1 MILSQIV
8 AVDRKNGIG
17 KNNDL
22 LVKIPEDLKH
32 FKETTQGKVLIMGRK
47 TFDSLG
53 RVLPKRFHIV
63 ITRQTLKS
71 EHPMVCYVSSL
82 DEAYRKAQSLISEW
96 PKEVFILGGGEIFKQ
111 SLPKTDR
118 IYLTRIDETFDA
130 DTFYP
135 DVDWDHF
142 ELIEKRDF
150 QTSPPFSINIYR
162 RIN

>member
-32 FKETTQGKVLIMGRK
+32 FKETTQGKILIMGRK

-63 ITRQTLKS
+63 ISRQKLKS
-71 EHPMVCYVSSL
+71 ENPLVCYVSSL
-82 DEAYRKAQSLISEW
+82 DEAIQRAEELISEW

-118 IYLTRIDETFDA
+118 IYLTQIDETFDA

-135 DVDWDHF
+135 FVDWNQF
-142 ELIEKRDF
+142 ELIQDTGF
-150 QTSPPFSINIYR
+150 QTTPSFSIKIYR
-162 RIN
+162 RKY